1 MRRSTRLASAPRS
14 SLQARKIK
22 HGPSRAASG
31 QNSPPQDD
39 IKAETLPHDSEN
51 QQSIDAPKKESRLA
65 DKKFQAWS
73 AHATTSPFPEFPRPT
88 PKECEKANSILHEMH
103 HLDVEKEFSDPN
115 TPETIPHVLDAMVV
129 AVLSAATSWNNAKRA
144 MNSMR
149 GEYGSIFAYPDIFE
163 GGKAKLEETIRCG
176 GLHIRKS
183 NIIMNMLEEV
193 QKRHGKWDM
202 DYLFNVSD
210 EDAMQELMHYKGMGP
225 KCASVVMNWCLKRNA
240 FTVDT
245 HIYRIAGLWKWI
257 PDGVSRELAQSHLDA
272 RVPVSVKQSIHFL
285 LIAHGRTC
293 PACRAPSTKGAKC
306 IARSKIKADDE

>member
-1 MRRSTRLASAPRS
+1 MKSTPKKAS
-14 SLQARKIK
+14 
-22 HGPSRAASG
+22 
-31 QNSPPQDD
+31 D
-39 IKAETLPHDSEN
+39 TLE
-51 QQSIDAPKKESRLA
+51 KESRLA
-65 DKKFQAWS
+65 DKKYQAWS
-73 AHATTSPFPEFPRPT
+73 TYATSSPFPDFPRPT
-88 PKECEKANSILHEMH
+88 PEQCLKANGVLHEMH
-103 HLDVEKEFSDPN
+103 HLDVEKEFNDPN
-115 TPETIPHVLDAMVV
+115 TPETIPYVLDAMMV

-144 MNSMR
+144 MNSMK
-149 GEYGSIFAYPDIFE
+149 EVYGSVFAYQEIFE

-245 HIYRIAGLWKWI
+245 HIYRIAGLWGWI
-257 PDGVSRELAQSHLDA
+257 PEGISREKAQSHLDA
-272 RVPVSVKQSIHFL
+272 RVPLSVKQSLHFL
-285 LIAHGRTC
+285 FIAHGRSC
-293 PACRAPSTKGAKC
+293 PACRAPSTKGATC
-306 IARSKIKADDE
+306 EARKKMKAEKE